1 MSTALSPVDNESENQ
16 KTRKDKL
23 SMPAV
28 SVIIPTYNRA
38 EFLRL
43 AITSVLTPHWLYKK
57 IKNLI
62 SGQLSGSEVNTPFQ
76 TVT

>member
-1 MSTALSPVDNESENQ
+1 MSQ

-23 SMPAV
+23 PMPAV

>member
-1 MSTALSPVDNESENQ
+1 MRATRDLLRRRTHLMRKRAALLAHVQNTNSQ
-16 KTRKDKL
+16 
-23 SMPAV
+23 
-28 SVIIPTYNRA
+28 YN
-38 EFLRL
+38 
-43 AITSVLTPHWLYKK
+43 SPHWLYKK